1 MATRLKRASGT
12 RRLIAHIIDGFTL
25 WALFWAFVK
34 VSFTEPGNGY
44 DSRKLWITAFVLTV
58 LYHWLCNG
66 LWGQTP
72 GKMALGIQI
81 ISRSDSKQIGF
92 GRAAWRLGFTMIL
105 SFVTVGVGALIDVAW
120 LLWDRDR
127 QTLHD
132 KAART
137 LVVEVGH
144 GNPDPY
150 GHLNRNRNRALRSI
164 SRARSGPPDRSD
176 RGATP

>member
-1 MATRLKRASGT
+1 MATKIKRASGT
-12 RRLIAHIIDGFTL
+12 RRLMAYIIDGFTL
-25 WALFWAFVK
+25 WLLFWVFVK
-34 VSFTEPGNGY
+34 VFFTEPGNGY
-44 DSRKLWITAFVLTV
+44 DRNKLSITAFVLAV
-58 LYHWLCNG
+58 VYHWLFTG
-66 LWGQTP
+66 LWGQTV

-81 ISRSDSKQIGF
+81 ISRDFNQIGL
-92 GRAAWRLGFTMIL
+92 GRAAWRLAFTWVL

-137 LVVEVGH
+137 LVVEVGY

-150 GHLNRNRNRALRSI
+150 GYLNRNRARRSVT
-164 SRARSGPPDRSD
+164 RARSVRPDHPGG
-176 RGATP
+176 GAPRDDT